1 MGWVRVLEVFQLVL
15 KVPPFIHQWVS
26 LGYLVL
32 ELLINPFILEIH
44 PDHRILNIEKDPE
57 GQV

>member
-15 KVPPFIHQWVS
+15 KVPPYFHHWVS

-32 ELLINPFILEIH
+32 ELLINPFILGIP
-44 PDHRILNIEKDPE
+44 PDHRILNVE
-57 GQV
+57 